1 MVILTEELI
10 LSKSN
15 AKSVSDVR
23 NLNLWGCELDN
34 VSALKKCASLEV
46 LSLSVNNL
54 TTLDQLAECESAFQ
68 FSDFNPL
75 LTNLPSIN
83 VELYLR
89 KNYINDA
96 EQVKHLTPLRNLE
109 VLWLCDNP
117 CADDEKKY
125 RYIILRYLPWLKKL
139 DHHDVTDD
147 EVLASMSSSPAAMP
161 LKIRKRFT
169 IPSRSPVDR
178 SSSSSLD
185 KNEEK
190 SFNEFNGTSHLKATV
205 NSGNLLFYGS
215 GSFPSS
221 PMSLSWSQPRTPRSN
236 YDSEDQASIVHNEI
250 QTTKDNTKSSLT
262 VHENNQTGI
271 SNGIS
276 GIAVRSL
283 VKTSGSLSRSPSLR
297 SPSLTP
303 PPSLSSNTEKLNAV
317 TKSPSK
323 IARQKSSSSLGTSV
337 DGNLKTNGI
346 KQVRLQVKPTTSLI
360 RTPSRTSPSKVN
372 DNNLGDI
379 GMDTKNEPRQSNV
392 LTAVLALID
401 ELGEKDLQVVQRKI
415 RLLTLNRQGQPSS
428 K

>member
-1 MVILTEELI
+1 ELI

-15 AKSVSDVR
+15 SKSVSDVR

-34 VSALKKCASLEV
+34 VSALKKCTSLEV

-54 TTLDQLAECESAFQ
+54 TTLDQLAECKS
-68 FSDFNPL
+68 L
-75 LTNLPSIN
+75 K
-83 VELYLR
+83 ELYLR

-147 EVLASMSSSPAAMP
+147 EVLASMSS
-161 LKIRKRFT
+161 
-169 IPSRSPVDR
+169 
-178 SSSSSLD
+178 
-185 KNEEK
+185 NEEK
-190 SFNEFNGTSHLKATV
+190 SFNEFNGNSQLKANV
-205 NSGNLLFYGS
+205 NSGNLLFYGN

-221 PMSLSWSQPRTPRSN
+221 PMSWGTGLSWSQLRVPRSN
-236 YDSEDQASIVHNEI
+236 YDSEDQASVVHNEI
-250 QTTKDNTKSSLT
+250 QPTKDHANSSLT

-276 GIAVRSL
+276 GIGVRSL
-283 VKTSGSLSRSPSLR
+283 VKTSGSLSRSPSVKTSGSLSRSPSLR

-303 PPSLSSNTEKLNAV
+303 PPLLSSNTEKLNTVA
-317 TKSPSK
+317 KSASK

-346 KQVRLQVKPTTSLI
+346 KQARLPVKPTTSLI
-360 RTPSRTSPSKVN
+360 RTPFRTSSSKVN
-372 DNNLGDI
+372 DNNLEDTEL
-379 GMDTKNEPRQSNV
+379 DTKNEPRQSNV

-415 RLLTLNRQGQPSS
+415 RLLTLNRQGQPS
-428 K
+428 